1 MWPSGQGTGFVI
13 WWAQVQVPHPT
24 AHLICSQS
32 PRVQL
37 FSCAVPIEIFKHFMY
52 FMYLIRNICFP
63 LFLYCKALG
72 GWQYVLYK
80 LSIEFNFYLIFFHLD
95 LWPVCVVLWP

>member
-13 WWAQVQVPHPT
+13 WWAQVQVP
-24 AHLICSQS
+24 
-32 PRVQL
+32 QL
-37 FSCAVPIEIFKHFMY
+37 LPIEIFKHFMY
-52 FMYLIRNICFP
+52 FMYLIRNICFS

-95 LWPVCVVLWP
+95 LWPVCVALWP